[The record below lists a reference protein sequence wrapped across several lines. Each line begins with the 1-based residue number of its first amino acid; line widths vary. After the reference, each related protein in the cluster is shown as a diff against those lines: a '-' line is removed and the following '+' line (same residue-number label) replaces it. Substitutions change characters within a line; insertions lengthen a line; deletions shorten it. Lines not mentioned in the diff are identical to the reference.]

1 MRELIRDAWSRGW
14 WDRLLLMLFVV
25 IILLGALSLWA
36 LVSNRLNR
44 IESGT
49 VSKKL
54 YQAPF
59 VAYVGSGKTH
69 LPVLHAETFSVI
81 VTNGDRNYYTD
92 IPEALWQTV
101 RVGDRLNL
109 TTMEVEHGY
118 D

>member
-14 WDRLLLMLFVV
+14 WDRLLLMLFVL
-25 IILLGALSLWA
+25 ILLVGALSLWA
-36 LVSNRLNR
+36 LVQNRLNR

-59 VAYVGSGKTH
+59 VAVVGSGKTH
-69 LPVLHAETFSVI
+69 LPVLYAESFSVI
-81 VTNGDRNYYTD
+81 LTDGDKRYVTD
-92 IPEALWQTV
+92 IPEPLWQTV

-109 TTMEVEHGY
+109 KTMEVEHGY
-118 D
+118 Q